1 VDFWLLFWACACGMG
16 SGLVLLN
23 NLGQLTGALGGG
35 TDSQVSSAGCRPH
48 SVKTLACIAYDTGC
62 LWLAIAREA

>member
-1 VDFWLLFWACACGMG
+1 MDFWLLFWACACGMG

-35 TDSQVSSAGCRPH
+35 TDSQVSSTNCRPH
-48 SVKTLACIAYDTGC
+48 SVMKPA
-62 LWLAIAREA
+62 